1 MSMLILRH
9 PFSNQELGTFFV
21 EIEIGDPEGQR
32 WVSVEALV
40 DTGASTSSVP
50 SSILSSLDV
59 IASRQKR
66 YRFAQGETRTM
77 GVGQTFIR
85 LIGEE
90 FIRDFIFN
98 EEGTIPLL
106 GALALESAH
115 LAVDS
120 HGNRL
125 IPEDGILL

>member
-1 MSMLILRH
+1 M
-9 PFSNQELGTFFV
+9 GTFFV
-21 EIEIGDPEGQR
+21 EIAIGDPERQR

-40 DTGASTSSVP
+40 DTGASTCSVP
-50 SSILSSLDV
+50 SSILSGLDV

-77 GVGQTFIR
+77 DVGQTYIR
-85 LIGEE
+85 LMGEE
-90 FIRDFIFN
+90 FITDFIFN
-98 EEGTIPLL
+98 EEGTMPLL
-106 GALALESAH
+106 GALALENAH
-115 LAVDS
+115 LAVDP